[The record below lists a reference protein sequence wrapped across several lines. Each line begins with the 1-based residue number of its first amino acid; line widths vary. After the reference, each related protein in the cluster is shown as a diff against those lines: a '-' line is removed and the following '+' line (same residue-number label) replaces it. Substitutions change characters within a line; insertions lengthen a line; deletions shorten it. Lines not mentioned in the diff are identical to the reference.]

1 MHRRRCRGRGAGHL
15 LRERPAHLRVQVQS
29 HLGHGRRCPAAD
41 TVTVDLGRS
50 SGGNA
55 ATDTKGFWNMT
66 QTNTTRISR
75 AGFLAASAGLVLAA
89 CGQGS
94 NNSPAASPGATDA
107 TPVAGSAAPTS
118 TVAVPAGSVVPAPLL
133 GASTI
138 DGTGFDANT
147 LAGRPT
153 VAWFW
158 APWCVIC
165 RGEAPDVAA
174 IATQYADRVNFIGV
188 AGRGEAPEMRDFVS
202 DTGTGGFTHLD
213 DSSGAIWAA
222 YEIYAQ
228 PAFAFITDDGRQET
242 FTGALGADDLAQV
255 IEQLLVA

>member
-1 MHRRRCRGRGAGHL
+1 
-15 LRERPAHLRVQVQS
+15 
-29 HLGHGRRCPAAD
+29 
-41 TVTVDLGRS
+41 
-50 SGGNA
+50 
-55 ATDTKGFWNMT
+55 MT
-66 QTNTTRISR
+66 HTTTTRISR
-75 AGFLAASAGLVLAA
+75 AGFLAASAGMLLAA
-89 CGQGS
+89 CGRGS
-94 NNSPAASPGATDA
+94 SAEPGTRSPDTNTAANGGSTPTAAS
-107 TPVAGSAAPTS
+107 AAI
-118 TVAVPAGSVVPAPLL
+118 PAGSVVPAPLV

-138 DGTGFDANT
+138 DGASFDANT

-158 APWCVIC
+158 APWCVVC

-174 IATQYADRVNFIGV
+174 IAGQYADRVNFIGV
-188 AGRGEAPEMRDFVS
+188 AGRGEAAEMRDFVS
-202 DTGTGGFTHLD
+202 DTGTGAITHLD

>member
-1 MHRRRCRGRGAGHL
+1 
-15 LRERPAHLRVQVQS
+15 
-29 HLGHGRRCPAAD
+29 
-41 TVTVDLGRS
+41 
-50 SGGNA
+50 
-55 ATDTKGFWNMT
+55 MT
-66 QTNTTRISR
+66 HTTSTRISR
-75 AGFLAASAGLVLAA
+75 AGFLAASAGLLLAA
-89 CGQGS
+89 CGRGS
-94 NNSPAASPGATDA
+94 SAEPGARSPGTNTPADGGSTSTAASA
-107 TPVAGSAAPTS
+107 
-118 TVAVPAGSVVPAPLL
+118 AVPAGSVVPAPLV

-138 DGTGFDANT
+138 DGAGFDAST

-158 APWCVIC
+158 APWCVVC

-174 IATQYADRVNFIGV
+174 IAAQYADRVNFIGV
-188 AGRGEAPEMRDFVS
+188 AGRGEAAEMRDFVS
-202 DTGTGGFTHLD
+202 ETGTGALTHLD